1 MFTKRLV
8 PVLLAAASIACGGA
22 PAVTAETTPA
32 RGAGADQRD
41 ARTSA
46 SGEATSDGCVLSS
59 IYFDYDSNGLDARA
73 RETLARDASCLRE
86 RPRDSVTLV
95 GGADGR
101 GTEEYNFALGDRR
114 ARTVQTYLTGAGV
127 EAQRLRVHSVGEE
140 WASGEDDESMAR
152 DRRVDPAAR

>member
-1 MFTKRLV
+1 
-8 PVLLAAASIACGGA
+8 
-22 PAVTAETTPA
+22 
-32 RGAGADQRD
+32 
-41 ARTSA
+41 
-46 SGEATSDGCVLSS
+46 
-59 IYFDYDSNGLDARA
+59 
-73 RETLARDASCLRE
+73 
-86 RPRDSVTLV
+86 VTLV